1 MTRNVIAVVLL
12 CAACC
17 AAGYVRGFG
26 IAETRGRALLA
37 EQAEASASE
46 REALAVAMA
55 EAERLARQRLEAEA
69 ERAAAIA
76 GELSETRNRLAAER
90 QAFTRRMARVAEDAS
105 RHCAGLSAGWVLL
118 YNEALGLAPAA
129 PEASAPAA
137 GIGAPAGS
145 ASATDAGV
153 RSGASVMVSPEDL
166 LAHARDYGGY
176 CRNLRA
182 QAEALLAVE
191 KGRGGQAMTQAAL
204 QFDAHTLL
212 LGLLGMVCGFLAC
225 WGTRLEQRVDELK
238 ARQCLLAEEMHKSY
252 VPREDCRER
261 TAQIL
266 GGLERADEKLDRIAD
281 AIRTGGR

>member
-1 MTRNVIAVVLL
+1 MTRNVLAVGLL

-26 IAETRGRALLA
+26 VAETRGRALLA

-46 REALAVAMA
+46 REALAVAAA
-55 EAERLARQRLEAEA
+55 EAERLARQRLEAET

-90 QAFTRRMARVAEDAS
+90 QAFTRRMDRVAEDAS
-105 RHCAGLSAGWVLL
+105 
-118 YNEALGLAPAA
+118 

-145 ASATDAGV
+145 ASATGAGV

-191 KGRGGQAMTQAAL
+191 KGRE
-204 QFDAHTLL
+204 
-212 LGLLGMVCGFLAC
+212 V
-225 WGTRLEQRVDELK
+225 R
-238 ARQCLLAEEMHKSY
+238 
-252 VPREDCRER
+252 P
-261 TAQIL
+261 
-266 GGLERADEKLDRIAD
+266 
-281 AIRTGGR
+281 

>member
-55 EAERLARQRLEAEA
+55 EAERLARQRLEVEA

-76 GELSETRNRLAAER
+76 GELSETRNRLATER
-90 QAFTRRMARVAEDAS
+90 QAFTRRMARAS
-105 RHCAGLSAGWVLL
+105 RHCAGLSAGWVRL

-191 KGRGGQAMTQAAL
+191 KGRE
-204 QFDAHTLL
+204 
-212 LGLLGMVCGFLAC
+212 V
-225 WGTRLEQRVDELK
+225 R
-238 ARQCLLAEEMHKSY
+238 
-252 VPREDCRER
+252 P
-261 TAQIL
+261 
-266 GGLERADEKLDRIAD
+266 
-281 AIRTGGR
+281 

>member
-105 RHCAGLSAGWVLL
+105 RHCAGLSAGWARL

-191 KGRGGQAMTQAAL
+191 KGRE
-204 QFDAHTLL
+204 
-212 LGLLGMVCGFLAC
+212 V
-225 WGTRLEQRVDELK
+225 R
-238 ARQCLLAEEMHKSY
+238 
-252 VPREDCRER
+252 P
-261 TAQIL
+261 
-266 GGLERADEKLDRIAD
+266 
-281 AIRTGGR
+281 

>member
-1 MTRNVIAVVLL
+1 MTRNVLAVGLL

-26 IAETRGRALLA
+26 IAETRGRVLLA

-46 REALAVAMA
+46 R
-55 EAERLARQRLEAEA
+55 LARQRLEAEI

-90 QAFTRRMARVAEDAS
+90 QAFTRRMDRVAEDAS
-105 RHCAGLSAGWVLL
+105 RHCAGLPAGWVRL

-145 ASATDAGV
+145 ASATGAGV

-191 KGRGGQAMTQAAL
+191 KGR
-204 QFDAHTLL
+204 
-212 LGLLGMVCGFLAC
+212 
-225 WGTRLEQRVDELK
+225 E
-238 ARQCLLAEEMHKSY
+238 
-252 VPREDCRER
+252 
-261 TAQIL
+261 
-266 GGLERADEKLDRIAD
+266 
-281 AIRTGGR
+281 GRP

>member
-1 MTRNVIAVVLL
+1 MTRNVLAVGLL

-26 IAETRGRALLA
+26 VAETRGRALLA

-46 REALAVAMA
+46 REALAVAAA
-55 EAERLARQRLEAEA
+55 ESERLARQRLEAET

-90 QAFTRRMARVAEDAS
+90 QAFTRRMDRVAEDAS
-105 RHCAGLSAGWVLL
+105 RHCAGLPAGWVRL

-145 ASATDAGV
+145 ASATGAGV

-191 KGRGGQAMTQAAL
+191 KGRE
-204 QFDAHTLL
+204 
-212 LGLLGMVCGFLAC
+212 V
-225 WGTRLEQRVDELK
+225 R
-238 ARQCLLAEEMHKSY
+238 
-252 VPREDCRER
+252 P
-261 TAQIL
+261 
-266 GGLERADEKLDRIAD
+266 
-281 AIRTGGR
+281 